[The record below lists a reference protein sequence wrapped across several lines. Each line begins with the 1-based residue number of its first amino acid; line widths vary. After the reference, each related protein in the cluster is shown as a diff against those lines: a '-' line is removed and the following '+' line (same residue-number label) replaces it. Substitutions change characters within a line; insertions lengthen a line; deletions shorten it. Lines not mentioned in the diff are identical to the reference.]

1 MIAAMLLVMGW
12 SVFSAA
18 QSVSPVSSVFTGGGK
33 GDLTLTNL
41 TLVPMSVT
49 LQAVDFSVS
58 GDKKVTPSGLSPHI
72 HVKFSKSGVRIAP
85 KDSVHIFFDA
95 SADSYPAWFMIY
107 AAFQQAEHHD
117 GLNIGTQLGHP
128 VYMYQ
133 KENASRDEVAIQE
146 AVFDPVT
153 HKLKITM
160 ENRGGKLSRP
170 SLSFPQLH
178 DNQFR
183 MRLLPVFPN
192 QTTATYFD
200 LSLVDVLK
208 DKTPTSI
215 VVEFPHF
222 RLSSP
227 VSVKQVEPP
236 VISGSASASPASTT
250 LSRLPPAS
258 AQKP

>member
-1 MIAAMLLVMGW
+1 
-12 SVFSAA
+12 
-18 QSVSPVSSVFTGGGK
+18 
-33 GDLTLTNL
+33 
-41 TLVPMSVT
+41 MSVT
-49 LQAVDFSVS
+49 LQAMDFAVS
-58 GDKKVTPSGLSPHI
+58 GDKQVAPSGLSPHI

-107 AAFQQAEHHD
+107 AAFQQAEHRD
-117 GLNIGTQLGHP
+117 GLNVGMQLGHP

-133 KENASRDEVAIQE
+133 KEGVTQGEVAIHE

-170 SLSFPQLH
+170 FLSFPQLH

-183 MRLLPVFPN
+183 MRLLPVFPHT
-192 QTTATYFD
+192 TTATYFD

-208 DKTPTSI
+208 DKIPTSI
-215 VVEFPHF
+215 LVEFPRF
-222 RLSSP
+222 KLSSP
-227 VSVKQVEPP
+227 VSVQPGEPA
-236 VISGSASASPASTT
+236 VVSGSTTASPGRSTV
-250 LSRLPPAS
+250 SHSPPAS